1 MVRTATLM
9 GLLLAAASLAES
21 LQADGVV
28 IDKIYHP
35 YVQPGEK
42 EIEGRAIWQNRQPGR
57 PDDLQLYRL
66 GYGQSVG
73 DTWFLELYALGK
85 NSDAESF
92 GVAGYEFEAL
102 TQLTEQGQY
111 WADLGLLFEL
121 EREADLDAWEF
132 SAGLLVEKEWGRWSG
147 TANLFLLQEWGSDV
161 VDETETRLGLQTRY
175 RLSPA
180 FEPAVEFYSG
190 EDTRGIGP
198 VVMGEFDLG
207 ADYRAHWETGVIFG
221 VDSKSPDAT
230 VRLLFEF
237 EF

>member
-1 MVRTATLM
+1 MLDTLKTTLQLNNP

-85 NSDAESF
+85 NSRITSYNVCYTKLLRAEPGLCDAE
-92 GVAGYEFEAL
+92 
-102 TQLTEQGQY
+102 T
-111 WADLGLLFEL
+111 AD
-121 EREADLDAWEF
+121 RT
-132 SAGLLVEKEWGRWSG
+132 SVCRPSG
-147 TANLFLLQEWGSDV
+147 TK
-161 VDETETRLGLQTRY
+161 
-175 RLSPA
+175 PA
-180 FEPAVEFYSG
+180 SV
-190 EDTRGIGP
+190 
-198 VVMGEFDLG
+198 
-207 ADYRAHWETGVIFG
+207 
-221 VDSKSPDAT
+221 
-230 VRLLFEF
+230 
-237 EF
+237 